1 MFVVVSNPLGVL
13 RRSNLPSN
21 GVVSKVFVSDGD
33 LVKSGDPLLRVEA
46 RGLISRAKAIE
57 QSIKLLRLEA
67 SALDA
72 IIASDGDPAKFEDL
86 PPLPQVKDHD
96 LENKMLAARN
106 QTRQI
111 RSQLE
116 QLSARTASRQES
128 LRLKTQIAEDLRP
141 LYESGAMSRNA
152 YLGQLNSLQELN
164 AEIATLHGERS
175 RIIGSTTAQLNGINR
190 QQITLRSQ
198 LTAAQE
204 EISNRTILAPKAGT
218 IFDLKVGPYSVV
230 TNSEILLKIV
240 PSNQLQA
247 LIEIPNR
254 DIGFVKVGVGLFLL
268 QSIPSLRE
276 SLDMSKGHY

>member
-1 MFVVVSNPLGVL
+1 
-13 RRSNLPSN
+13 
-21 GVVSKVFVSDGD
+21 
-33 LVKSGDPLLRVEA
+33 
-46 RGLISRAKAIE
+46 
-57 QSIKLLRLEA
+57 
-67 SALDA
+67 
-72 IIASDGDPAKFEDL
+72 
-86 PPLPQVKDHD
+86 
-96 LENKMLAARN
+96 
-106 QTRQI
+106 
-111 RSQLE
+111 
-116 QLSARTASRQES
+116 
-128 LRLKTQIAEDLRP
+128 
-141 LYESGAMSRNA
+141 MSRNA

-247 LIEIPNR
+247 LIEIPIVILALSR
-254 DIGFVKVGVGLFLL
+254 SDSLFLL